1 MEIQKIEY
9 LENKKSF
16 LFLDDKKSLSTF
28 FYGLPFGEKKKNRKK
43 KRKKADRILQLQV
56 SGLQLYWKRDS
67 GVSKFLRTHLH
78 NISLQM
84 LLT

>member
-28 FYGLPFGEKKKNRKK
+28 FYGLPFGEKKKTEKK
-43 KRKKADRILQLQV
+43 KKKN
-56 SGLQLYWKRDS
+56 SGQNLTVTGLGPATLLKKRLWCL
-67 GVSKFLRTHLH
+67 KIFKNTF
-78 NISLQM
+78 
-84 LLT
+84 T

>member
-28 FYGLPFGEKKKNRKK
+28 FYGLPFGEKKQKQKK
-43 KRKKADRILQLQV
+43 KEKQRKESYSYRSRACNFIEKETLV
-56 SGLQLYWKRDS
+56 SQN
-67 GVSKFLRTHLH
+67 F
-78 NISLQM
+78 
-84 LLT
+84 

>member
-28 FYGLPFGEKKKNRKK
+28 FYGLPFGEKKKTEKK
-43 KRKKADRILQLQV
+43 KKEKQRTKSYSYRSRACNFIEKETLV
-56 SGLQLYWKRDS
+56 SQN
-67 GVSKFLRTHLH
+67 F
-78 NISLQM
+78 
-84 LLT
+84 

>member
-43 KRKKADRILQLQV
+43 KKKN
-56 SGLQLYWKRDS
+56 SGQNLTVTGLGPATLLKKRLWCL
-67 GVSKFLRTHLH
+67 KIFKNTF
-78 NISLQM
+78 
-84 LLT
+84 T

>member
-43 KRKKADRILQLQV
+43 KRKTADRILQLQV

>member
-28 FYGLPFGEKKKNRKK
+28 FYGLPFGEKKKTEKK
-43 KRKKADRILQLQV
+43 KRKTADRILQLQV
-56 SGLQLYWKRDS
+56 SGRQLYWKRDS

>member
-28 FYGLPFGEKKKNRKK
+28 FYGLPFGEKKKKQKK
-43 KRKKADRILQLQV
+43 KNKK
-56 SGLQLYWKRDS
+56 SGQKLTVTGLGPATLLKKRLWCL
-67 GVSKFLRTHLH
+67 KIFKNTF
-78 NISLQM
+78 
-84 LLT
+84 T

>member
-28 FYGLPFGEKKKNRKK
+28 FYGLPFGEKKKKQKK
-43 KRKKADRILQLQV
+43 KKEKK
-56 SGLQLYWKRDS
+56 
-67 GVSKFLRTHLH
+67 RTE
-78 NISLQM
+78 S
-84 LLT
+84 

>member
-43 KRKKADRILQLQV
+43 KRKTADRILQLQV
-56 SGLQLYWKRDS
+56 SGLQLY
-67 GVSKFLRTHLH
+67 
-78 NISLQM
+78 
-84 LLT
+84 

>member
-28 FYGLPFGEKKKNRKK
+28 FYGLPFGKKKKTEKK
-43 KRKKADRILQLQV
+43 KRKTADRILQLQV